1 VSRARGAA
9 RQTYK
14 VTMTAATK
22 YYKLEAFT
30 LAFRTTVRAAA
41 ARAAEVILRNV
52 ALTVSRVSAGELGS
66 RRAVGLRPRPRP
78 HPHPRRRTVA

>member
-1 VSRARGAA
+1 
-9 RQTYK
+9 
-14 VTMTAATK
+14 MTAATK

-30 LAFRTTVRAAA
+30 RAFRTTVRAAA

-66 RRAVGLRPRPRP
+66 RRAVGLRPHPRPRP
-78 HPHPRRRTVA
+78 RHRAVT